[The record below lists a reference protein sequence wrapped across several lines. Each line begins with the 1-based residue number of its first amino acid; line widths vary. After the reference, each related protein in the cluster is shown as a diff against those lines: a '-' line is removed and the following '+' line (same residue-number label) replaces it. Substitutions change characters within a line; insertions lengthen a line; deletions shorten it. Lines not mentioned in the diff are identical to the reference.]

1 MAVAGQNINSSHLK
15 RGYNSPNGPGGTEE
29 QPTVVEEDEVGGA
42 GRAGEPTGHG
52 NRRSSSAPDA
62 RDIDEDTAMADG
74 ESESDVSAEAV
85 SANQASDGP
94 SAPDE
99 AGARGDRQSMPS
111 ADADPVEQGDANA
124 TEQSSPN
131 TSEDSLEAE
140 LLDALEAADA
150 EDVTQEGADQSR
162 VREDSRESSHNDSA
176 AVASVANSTMRPK
189 SIVDEQPAESHSSD
203 ESSVDEQES

>member
-1 MAVAGQNINSSHLK
+1 MAVAGQNKNSSHLK

-29 QPTVVEEDEVGGA
+29 QPIVVEEDEVVGA
-42 GRAGEPTGHG
+42 GHAGEPTGHE
-52 NRRSSSAPDA
+52 NRRSSAPDA
-62 RDIDEDTAMADG
+62 RDIDQDTAMADG

-131 TSEDSLEAE
+131 TSQDSLEAE
-140 LLDALEAADA
+140 LLDALEAADT
-150 EDVTQEGADQSR
+150 DDGSQEGADQSR

-189 SIVDEQPAESHSSD
+189 SIVDEQPAASHASD